1 MSAVTDTPAGTYNID
16 PSHSSVGFVARHAMI
31 TKVRGAFNEI
41 EGTGHFDP
49 ANPEASSVSVT
60 IQTASVDT
68 RNGDRD
74 AHLRS
79 ADFFDSDTYPT
90 MTFVSTNVQSTGT
103 DTFDITGDLTIKDVT
118 RPVTFATELSGPSI
132 DPWGNTRVGLEGSA
146 VVNRKDWGLTWNAAL
161 EAGGVLVSEKVTLEL
176 EVSAVRSAD

>member
-68 RNGDRD
+68 RN
-74 AHLRS
+74 
-79 ADFFDSDTYPT
+79 DTYPT